1 MAFNDK
7 EISNDDGQPIG
18 LYLFEWGLT
27 RWAYTSSDR
36 PITRV
41 ENLNGED
48 VEIEYLPLAISDS
61 GIVQGGSSLND
72 FMVTIPPNI
81 PIVVRFRTT
90 PPSEP
95 IWLTVRRKHSAEDDA
110 PIYWIGTVS
119 NIKGQDIANKQVIG
133 RPLSGSFK
141 RTGLRL
147 CWTTGC
153 PHFLYD
159 PGCKVDPADYE
170 VEAEITALTA
180 TTMTVEYTDPEA
192 EFDAD
197 WFRGGIVSW
206 EASEDGTIERR
217 MIESQAGVVMTIF
230 GTTDWMEVG
239 MTVKMYPGDN
249 RTAEM
254 CFSKFNNIANYGGF
268 DFLPTESPFNTQIF

>member
-1 MAFNDK
+1 MAFNDA

-18 LYLFEWGLT
+18 LYLFEWGPTL
-27 RWAYTSSDR
+27 WAYTSSDR
-36 PITRV
+36 AVTRTETINGLEV
-41 ENLNGED
+41 E
-48 VEIEYLPLAISDS
+48 VEYLPLAISDS
-61 GIVQGGSSLND
+61 GLTQGGSSEND
-72 FMVTIPPNI
+72 FAVTIPPNI

-119 NIKGQDIANKQVIG
+119 NIKGQDIANKQVFG

-170 VEAEITALTA
+170 LDGEITALTGSTA
-180 TTMTVEYTDPEA
+180 TVDFA
-192 EFDAD
+192 GAFDAD
-197 WFRGGIVSW
+197 YFHGGIISW
-206 EASEDGTIERR
+206 EASVDGTIERR
-217 MIESQAGVVMTIF
+217 MIQSQAGDVLTIF

-239 MTVKMYPGDN
+239 MAVKLYPGCIRN
-249 RTAEM
+249 AET
-254 CFSKFNNIANYGGF
+254 CELKFNNLSNYGGF
-268 DFLPTESPFNTQIF
+268 DFLPTESPFGTQIF